1 MIIDEL
7 NLEIRIVK
15 TEDNLITINFN
26 SDNKLKLLVKD
37 IKIIDAE
44 NKTNWDDCSIYG
56 VIDVVLN
63 NSQTNKTI
71 EFKSNIYN
79 YETISF
85 IIKNRMTCEKYPVK
99 LKLH

>member
-15 TEDNLITINFN
+15 IEDNLITINFN

-37 IKIIDAE
+37 IKIIDAK

-71 EFKSNIYN
+71 EFKSNIDN